1 MTNQPSPEIQ
11 IMQSLN
17 DLGGTV
23 NVLEDRYRLLRKK
36 IKVADDNLLQAER
49 SLAKEMQVINEELVE
64 LRTKMSKLSERIGQ
78 AFEDSRN
85 LVKRHEFLELK
96 KYVDFWSPMDFLTVK
111 EAKEL
116 TQNLNKNKQK

>member
-1 MTNQPSPEIQ
+1 MTQQPNPEVQ

-36 IKVADDNLLQAER
+36 IKVADENLLSAEKA
-49 SLAKEMQVINEELVE
+49 LAKEMQLINEELVD
-64 LRTKMSKLSERIGQ
+64 LKTKMTRLSEKIGQ
-78 AFEDSRN
+78 AFEDSKH

-96 KYVDFWSPMDFLTVK
+96 KYVEFWNPIDFLTVK

-116 TQNLNKNKQK
+116 TQNLNKDGVK